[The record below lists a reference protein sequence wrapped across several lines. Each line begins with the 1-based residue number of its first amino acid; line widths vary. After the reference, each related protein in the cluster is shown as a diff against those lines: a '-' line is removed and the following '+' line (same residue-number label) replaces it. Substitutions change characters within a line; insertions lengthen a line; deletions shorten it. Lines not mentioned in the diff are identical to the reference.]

1 MSSVRDALGCH
12 AVGIQ
17 HGDKRGLSLGQELSL
32 CASDSPDCWIL
43 RGASAEDAVTCGLDP
58 SSGLL
63 RSLRLSPV
71 LCVVGIN
78 NDPSLSEDADMSAT
92 ISAAKRA
99 SVTGIPSIA
108 VCIASTSV
116 GLPLEPAQMALQAV
130 LGAVG
135 RTIQEG
141 AELTTAANCPRA
153 HFPFPLNGRWSA
165 LGTNQLPVDAE
176 IQASLS
182 AASADF
188 AASDCWS
195 LGEMALTNGDAS
207 APKSSP
213 EDKRSILRRAFCDG
227 DTFVCLHVP
236 PRWSLS
242 HTPKPFTSTLPGV
255 IWHQQQVSARFER
268 PGSSAL
274 NTDSSTAEKDL
285 WGRSLPF
292 QSSNQYQPTSEGA
305 TFVPQLNTDKVINST
320 RPCSTSEST
329 SLPISFTI
337 GTGTTLCDSSTRG
350 DVDAVLSGKASL
362 TTLQTWPHSHA
373 FSLLD
378 DLKVEALRESPRGL
392 PLWLDE

>member
-255 IWHQQQVSARFER
+255 IWHQQQ
-268 PGSSAL
+268 
-274 NTDSSTAEKDL
+274 
-285 WGRSLPF
+285 
-292 QSSNQYQPTSEGA
+292 SSNQYQPTSEGA